1 MKWMRPVN
9 HIAAIASHLHM
20 REITQEIQ
28 DLQRENNR
36 LRETN
41 QSLRRLVKALADRQ
55 ESSQSCREIGENLRI
70 GSVPSEQPARHFR
83 E

>member
-1 MKWMRPVN
+1 MKSMN
-9 HIAAIASHLHM
+9 HVAAIASHLHM

-41 QSLRRLVKALADRQ
+41 QSLRTLVKALADRRDHLNVV
-55 ESSQSCREIGENLRI
+55 EKSAKT
-70 GSVPSEQPARHFR
+70 SE
-83 E
+83 